1 MTGGGLDTN
10 SAPLGGALFV
20 SGKGAGTTP
29 GMGTL
34 DGVAVTNNV
43 ADGGTSATGGNGGAI
58 FSSGALTIRNHS
70 AFSGN
75 RVVKSSASGAISGYG
90 GAIFDGPLGAGDA
103 PAATVNDST
112 ISGGAI
118 PAGTTNAVVG
128 GAIATLGNI
137 FGSAASSTPG

>member
-1 MTGGGLDTN
+1 TLSGNVAFAGGALYLTTTANLTTSTATANLAVEGAAAFLVAASTLNMTGGGLDTN
-10 SAPLGGALFV
+10 SAPLGGAVFV

-29 GMGTL
+29 GMATL

-75 RVVKSSASGAISGYG
+75 RVVKSSASGAISGDAG
-90 GAIFDGPLGAGDA
+90 TIFDRPL
-103 PAATVNDST
+103 
-112 ISGGAI
+112 
-118 PAGTTNAVVG
+118 AVR
-128 GAIATLGNI
+128 
-137 FGSAASSTPG
+137 